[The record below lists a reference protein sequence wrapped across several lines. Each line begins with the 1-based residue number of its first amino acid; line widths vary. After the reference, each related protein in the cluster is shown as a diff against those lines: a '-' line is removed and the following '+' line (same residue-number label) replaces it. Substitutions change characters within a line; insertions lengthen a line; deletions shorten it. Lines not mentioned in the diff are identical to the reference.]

1 MPSSESAQHRELK
14 EIISKKLKEWT
25 GATLQEYPS
34 SGHRLDVF
42 GVTSTGIS
50 IYVEII
56 WSSSRINFFRDMNMI
71 QTSDANVKLVVVSP
85 KVRNKAEFQ
94 REFEKVA
101 ISQRRL
107 NFAMHGNLIDGEKI
121 LNEPDYLETELK
133 RIVLVLINRVKIR
146 GKAVGTQVEFEPLEP
161 RIASEIEEELLSNLF
176 PVKKHPVTIFVSPTN
191 IGSAKEVYE
200 QLGRKI
206 NGLPFLPKNKK
217 LYTFDD
223 LKDSSSPFL
232 PIVSQNQVTEEN
244 VTDWIQDSTKRN
256 DLMYLFNLGLRKYC
270 ESRGMFYDKKHHRLV
285 CLLKDGRTNSFRWRP
300 GTRYVTREIATCVK
314 GEEGNILYCKHYA
327 ADLRFIFLDYDIYL
341 KISPTMTFTYD
352 GYEPIRSRKLA
363 SLMSR
368 YLSKQYNSQYLSS
381 VRFWGKF
388 LSRLDV
394 TISIPVG
401 KESIEIESEPV
412 GTPIS
417 VGIKNGREA

>member
-1 MPSSESAQHRELK
+1 MTSSESAQHKQIK
-14 EIISKKLKEWT
+14 EMIGKKLKEWT

-34 SGHRLDVF
+34 SGHKLDVF
-42 GVTSTGIS
+42 AVTPTGIS

-56 WSSSRINFFRDMNMI
+56 WSSSRVNFFRDMNMI

-85 KVRNKAEFQ
+85 KIKSKAEFQ

-121 LNEPDYLETELK
+121 LNEPEYLETELK
-133 RIVLVLINRVKIR
+133 RIVLVLVNQVKTR
-146 GKAVGTQVEFEPLEP
+146 GKAVGTQVEFEPPEP

-176 PVKKHPVTIFVSPTN
+176 PVKKHPVTIFASPTD

-200 QLGRKI
+200 KLGRKI
-206 NGLPFLPKNKK
+206 KGLPFLPKNKK
-217 LYTFDD
+217 LHTFDD

-232 PIVSQNQVTEEN
+232 PIVSQNQVTEEK
-244 VTDWIQDSTKRN
+244 VTDWTQDSTKRN
-256 DLMYLFNLGLRKYC
+256 DLMYLFNLGLRMYC
-270 ESRGMFYDKKHHRLV
+270 ESRGMFYDKNHRRFV

-327 ADLRFIFLDYDIYL
+327 ANLRFMFLDDDIYL

-368 YLSKQYNSQYLSS
+368 YLSKQYNSQYLQS

-417 VGIKNGREA
+417 VGIKDGKEA